1 MFPPSIS
8 KIMLNSY
15 MVPSLELLSHD
26 FQNIGLLRGFS
37 SNILEVKQSFVDR
50 R

>member
-26 FQNIGLLRGFS
+26 FQNIRLLRGFS
-37 SNILEVKQSFVDR
+37 SNILEVQQSFVDR